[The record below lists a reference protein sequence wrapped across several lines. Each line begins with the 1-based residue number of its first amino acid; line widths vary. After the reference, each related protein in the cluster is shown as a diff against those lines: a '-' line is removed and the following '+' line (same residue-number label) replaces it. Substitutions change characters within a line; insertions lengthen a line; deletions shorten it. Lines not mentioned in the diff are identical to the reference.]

1 MDCVT
6 GAGTGV
12 GSIKAEHSTAAAA
25 SIVNRSMPKRGLQI
39 LSEIAHLPCKL
50 SKILPTRRGAK
61 A

>member
-25 SIVNRSMPKRGLQI
+25 SIVEEPNMPKRGVEI
-39 LSEIAHLPCKL
+39 LSEIAHFPCKL
-50 SKILPTRRGAK
+50 SKFYQHGAVK